1 VLVYFSLLLHY
12 VIQYIHLCS
21 ADMEAVILA
30 VSKIGSVLVEEAT
43 KAAIAKLSEKVANL
57 KELPT
62 KVDEIKKELETMN
75 NVIKKMS
82 TTHPTDE
89 VVKGWIVEVRGL
101 AHHVQDVMDKYSYH
115 ALMLEEES
123 SMKKVFTKKKYVTV
137 FSEIA
142 EEIIQIEKKI
152 ENAGKRKERWLQQ
165 PDLIPNPLTYIE
177 RKQFQ
182 DCLLAQDYLVGIEG
196 NRKLLTEWLYS
207 SEQGNT
213 VITVSGMGGLGK
225 TALVNNVYEREKNNF
240 DAFSWIVVSQTYNG
254 VDLLRKL
261 LRKIGVVET
270 TPTIGYPEQTNLS
283 DLDPRDLKNIIK
295 ERLKDRKFLVVLDD
309 VWNREAYT
317 LIEDAFLSCQ
327 TSRIIIT
334 TRQDDV
340 ATLAYPTHRLKLKPL
355 EHNDAF
361 DLFCKKTF
369 YNSMHSKCPQDL
381 EKLAHNIVD
390 RCEGLPLAIVSIG
403 GLFSS
408 VKLESYI
415 WNEMYKQLG
424 DELVNNDH
432 IRAILNLSYRDLP
445 GHLRNCFLYCSLF
458 PEDHLFSR
466 DTLIWLWVAEGFAV
480 RKQHSTPEDVADRY
494 LRELIQRN
502 MLDVVENDD
511 LGRASSCKMHDLVRD
526 LALSIAK
533 EEKFGFSNDY
543 GTMIEMERD
552 VRRLS
557 SCGWENND
565 VLKLK
570 FPRLRTLVSLRA
582 MSPSTYMLSS
592 ILSESNY
599 LTVLELQDSEITEVP
614 ESIGNLFNLR
624 YIGLRRTKVKT
635 LPQSVEKLSNLHT
648 LDIKQ
653 TKIEKLPKGI
663 AKVKKLRHLIADR
676 YADETQSRFQYFV
689 GMQAP
694 KNLSNM
700 EELQTLETVQASKD
714 LAEQL
719 SKLLKLRRVWIDN
732 ISYTDCAKL
741 FATLSNM
748 QLLSSL
754 LISARNE
761 NEALCFEEL
770 RPKSK
775 ELHKLIIRG
784 QWAKQTLDYPIF
796 RYHGTQLNYLALSWC
811 YLGEDMLGILSS
823 RLENLTCLRLNNIH
837 GTKTLVLDA
846 KAFPRLKML
855 ELMHM
860 PDVNQIKIMNG
871 ALPVIEG
878 LYIVSL
884 SGVESVPP
892 GIETL
897 RTLKKLWLLNLHK
910 NFKADWIER
919 EMQQKMQHV
928 PELHM

>member
-1 VLVYFSLLLHY
+1 
-12 VIQYIHLCS
+12 
-21 ADMEAVILA
+21 MEAVILA

-261 LRKIGVVET
+261 LRKI
-270 TPTIGYPEQTNLS
+270 IGYPEQTTLS

-480 RKQHSTPEDVADRY
+480 RKQHSTPEEVADRY

-502 MLDVVENDD
+502 MLDVVENDE

-565 VLKLK
+565 ALKLK

-648 LDIKQ
+648 LDIKS

-676 YADETQSRFQYFV
+676 YADETQSGFQYFV

-719 SKLLKLRRVWIDN
+719 SKLLKLRSVWIDN
-732 ISYTDCAKL
+732 ISYTDCARL

-754 LISARNE
+754 LISATNE

-855 ELMHM
+855 VLKHM
-860 PDVNQIKIMNG
+860 MQSLNFVTIYCYCLTEEILTHCMPWQARTDALLHYYASCEPSLFFMCRICNQMNMQ
-871 ALPVIEG
+871 EG
-878 LYIVSL
+878 
-884 SGVESVPP
+884 
-892 GIETL
+892 
-897 RTLKKLWLLNLHK
+897 
-910 NFKADWIER
+910 
-919 EMQQKMQHV
+919 
-928 PELHM
+928 